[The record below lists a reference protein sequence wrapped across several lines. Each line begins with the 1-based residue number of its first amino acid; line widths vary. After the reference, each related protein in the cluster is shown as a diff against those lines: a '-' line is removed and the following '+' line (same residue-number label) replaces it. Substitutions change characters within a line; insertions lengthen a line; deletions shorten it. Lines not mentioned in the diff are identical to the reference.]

1 MRRLVLPLALCA
13 ALGGAALAQDQ
24 QQGGY
29 HSVTCIKVRDGKMG
43 EYREFMKESR
53 KVGQVLADS
62 GMMATSLRFRSV
74 MPVGAAATCD
84 FLFVNLYQG
93 TPPAPLGPD
102 AFAENLKKAHIS
114 MSADD
119 YLARRSSLSQVV
131 SSEMWRIAI
140 QVGDIQKGDYAF
152 LNYMKVHDADNWL
165 ELERSVWKPMA
176 EAWVKDGTLHG
187 WFVAQLVLP
196 GGTGAKYQAVTL
208 DVLPNWDATFKG
220 FPVDKT
226 WKQVHPDKDL
236 NQVFEKLGKTRD
248 LDLRTLVVLEDT
260 IVPSRKPSSAGGQ

>member
-1 MRRLVLPLALCA
+1 MRGLVLPLALCA

-24 QQGGY
+24 QQSGY

-43 EYREFMKESR
+43 EYREFLKESR
-53 KVGQVLADS
+53 KVGQTFADS

-74 MPVGAAATCD
+74 MPAGAAATCD

-93 TPPAPLGPD
+93 TPPAPPNPD
-102 AFAENLKKAHIS
+102 AFAETLKKAHVS
-114 MSADD
+114 MSADE
-119 YLARRSSLSQVV
+119 YLALRSSLSQVV

-140 QVGDIQKGDYAF
+140 QVGEIQKGDYAF
-152 LNYMKVHDADNWL
+152 LNYMKVHDAGNWL

-176 EAWVKDGTLHG
+176 ETWVKDGTLHG
-187 WFVAQLVLP
+187 WFVAQLVFP
-196 GGTGAKYQAVTL
+196 GGTGTKYQAVTL
-208 DVLPNWDATFKG
+208 DVLPNWDAAFKG

-236 NQVFEKLGKTRD
+236 NQVFEKLDKTRD

-260 IVPSRKPSSAGGQ
+260 IVPSGKASSAGGQ